1 MDVQLP
7 RMQLLRHDEFPNYL
21 HPRSPY
27 VFLWDAILGEFR
39 NLSIPFCS
47 DEATMG
53 PGGPLGPPAYT
64 IISIYMLLQR

>member
-1 MDVQLP
+1 MCLLSIDRKRP
-7 RMQLLRHDEFPNYL
+7 RKR
-21 HPRSPY
+21 
-27 VFLWDAILGEFR
+27 FR
-39 NLSIPFCS
+39 NGKGHVRSS